1 MSTPWKSSNPLLLSI
16 LMRKIALLGASALV
30 LSLGVAKASA
40 QPTTDQILS
49 RGQTGTFDTFA
60 PNAAVSEVRAV
71 AIEAPAP
78 DAFIYQP
85 HRGR

>member
-1 MSTPWKSSNPLLLSI
+1 
-16 LMRKIALLGASALV
+16 MRKIALLGASALV

-40 QPTTDQILS
+40 QPTTDQLLN

-60 PNAAVSEVRAV
+60 PNASGSTVQDIRAV

-78 DAFIYQP
+78 DAFLHQP
-85 HRGR
+85 HHGR

>member
-1 MSTPWKSSNPLLLSI
+1 
-16 LMRKIALLGASALV
+16 MRKIALLGASALV
-30 LSLGVAKASA
+30 LALGAAEASA
-40 QPTTDQILS
+40 QPTTDEFLT